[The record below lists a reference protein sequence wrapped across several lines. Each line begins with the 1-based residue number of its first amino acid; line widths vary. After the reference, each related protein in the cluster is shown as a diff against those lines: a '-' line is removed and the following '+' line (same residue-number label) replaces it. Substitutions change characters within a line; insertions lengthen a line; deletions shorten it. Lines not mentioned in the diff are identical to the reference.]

1 MEKKRIELDPEEREW
16 EYDGDGRKIY
26 KVEAGYSQK
35 TVCEEFVKHGM
46 DHGNTDTGVG
56 LKRTSKYGESDEGQL
71 H

>member
-35 TVCEEFVKHGM
+35 TVWEEFVKHGM
-46 DHGNTDTGVG
+46 YHEKMDNGVG
-56 LKRTSKYGESDEGQL
+56 LKRKSKYVDCDE
-71 H
+71 